1 MGEVATAKQ
10 TGGGG
15 FLYEDRVNAYFM
27 ACMLTGTSPFNKE
40 YGIIEKIKFQ
50 VRADGWLFDDVLLLC
65 KSQGNTLMIATSIK
79 SSQQFTSNG
88 IPAELS
94 ELIWKHFLKDES
106 SVFNTERDF
115 LCLVERPLSAG
126 LAADLNTLL
135 NQVYQQEAG
144 DVSARQQAK
153 GFNSA
158 DINKLYSSFQCPA
171 ALATKYAVTPEQT
184 DSVIKRFIHQEM
196 DFEATNSFFEK
207 TTIDL
212 CGKALKNKTSE
223 DATLLYEQLCHIAR
237 QQAPVAGYVDIAK
250 LIHLLRG
257 QFELADFSD
266 HETDWKKL
274 NAYTETKMDLILESL
289 GNKLSFSREENI
301 KALENAFSTAQ
312 ALILH
317 GFSGSG
323 KTVVAKKLAQ
333 SSLQSGH
340 RVLWLDSSDFEIH
353 SFQVSL
359 GLSNTLPELLGLV
372 TAEKAYLIID
382 GAEKNYSTQ
391 QQQRLAI
398 LLNSIF
404 KQTGSPWKILLTCP
418 SENLSWVLETLHRNN
433 VNTALLSPLQ
443 IDELKEEDV
452 KQLINTYPQL
462 VPFFL
467 NDKIRLLFRNLKLL
481 DKVIANIYHI
491 AVPENKELG
500 ETELIDLVWDEEI
513 TNTTNGL
520 QKAAFI
526 KMLAEKQADAMTLA
540 TSNAE
545 FSVTEM
551 APADELLKARFIKTQ
566 NERFSFTHDLYGDWA
581 LYKLILSHSAQLPS
595 FLISKHLSSPL
606 WTRAFRYYSI
616 SLLEKEPEK
625 NKWLE
630 TFQLFSGKSAQQ
642 VIIQDLMLEALFY
655 SNNALDHLQRL
666 KDFLFE
672 NNGEHLQRLLTL
684 FQLRATM
691 ANPEVLEIAKNAG
704 IKETVALEINRLPIW
719 NYWAGLVHFIHL
731 NINQVME
738 FDFIGANRIAH
749 IWLRSTPEHFFLRKE
764 ASDIAIKAFDKFSS
778 TRIYMKDDLEKP
790 LYEALLMG
798 IAENPDVVKER
809 CLVMCKRIE
818 PKSDERKEE
827 GSDNGYVTIMDR
839 LAIPKSGALKWEDG
853 PYSSVPSIVQDTC
866 LDTHAIY
873 PVIRHDPALATE
885 MLLAVLIDEP
895 KEHYF
900 GSSHHD
906 RYSMHEPLGWYPPFF
921 NRGPFLNYFRI
932 NPMEALKFTLKIVD
946 FATERY
952 LEEEKHSSKPFPFE
966 GITVELAG
974 DKKLYKGDQSVFS
987 WHKDIGSAPHSLVS
1001 ILMAFEQF
1009 LYEKIEKKEPID
1021 EYVDYAIK
1029 NTNSL
1034 AIAGLL
1040 LVVAKIQPSL
1050 YKKELRHLLSVY
1062 EFYPWDLHTSG
1073 HDIFSFWGD
1082 LPKSWRAEAE
1092 KFKKLRHRYFPLKDA
1107 ILNYWL
1113 FDEELQDIYKNITPV
1128 WSEHLKK
1135 MEEAGQMDIFLMQM
1149 IPQFEFANWEFTPK
1163 GSQVEVAYKE
1173 PEAVEKFLKPGRESS
1188 LETLDYGNYAFRC
1201 KQMIKEKAEA
1211 TLQEAETIWN
1221 KLQEFLK
1228 QLAERDTAPGIE
1240 TPGWASQYTNITAA
1254 MATLLHF
1261 KKAWIGAHPEYYK
1274 SIKEFSVKLIKEALA
1289 ADADFD
1295 TPGTNHDWNIFLAVI
1310 AANLWTD
1317 DEKDIDCRTLA
1328 AGVIVQFTCT
1338 TVERFLAETAK
1349 LLHWN
1354 APAFVQVQN
1363 LLLRFSK
1370 TYTEHLSNRRVTKDS
1385 FLTLKQAL
1393 VNEFVNNLTPSSPI
1407 IWPNEQTE
1415 EKKKPKGRRHQ
1426 PVYSDDDFTRVPGF
1440 YTPVLKYL
1448 LKTLPGID
1456 QTRDA
1461 QERAHIL
1468 FLYNQAFGQVIYELG
1483 EITEDA
1489 KEIEQYPDD
1498 FNRMVLQRV
1507 PSLLPLLTEEESAHL
1522 LWKPLFSY
1530 GYIAARWIDIFCTHY
1545 FLSHVEKK
1553 ERHERMI
1560 QILQEMV
1567 VFSYTSP
1574 TWKTKHIRRGE
1585 DFRLCVV
1592 GMQPQ
1597 LISIWADDLTAFTQK
1612 SEAIY
1617 RTWFMK
1623 KSINPYA
1630 VSALL
1635 EFVITRSGEF
1645 MFKDA
1650 FIIFKAF
1657 FGLGQAYAET
1667 SAPKGMVYMGT
1678 PQQDQKLAIVLDY
1691 GWKHKKDI
1699 IVSDPAVL
1707 QIFKDLVQYLVALK
1721 NPAALALQNDLM
1733 VEG

>member
-1 MGEVATAKQ
+1 MSEVATAKQ

-27 ACMLTGTSPFNKE
+27 ACMLTSTSPFNKE

-50 VRADGWLFDDVLLLC
+50 VRADGWLFDDVLLQC
-65 KSQGNTLMIATSIK
+65 RSQGNILMIATSIK
-79 SSQQFTSNG
+79 SSQQFTRNG
-88 IPAELS
+88 IPAELN
-94 ELIWKHFLKDES
+94 ELIWKQFLKDES

-158 DINKLYSSFQCPA
+158 EINKLYSSFQCSST
-171 ALATKYAVTPEQT
+171 LATKYTVTPEQT
-184 DSVIKRFIHQEM
+184 DALLKRFIHQQI

-207 TTIDL
+207 ATIDL
-212 CGKALKNKTSE
+212 CRKALKNKTSE
-223 DATLLYEQLCHIAR
+223 GATLLYDQLCNIAR
-237 QQAPVAGYVDIAK
+237 QQSPDAGYVNIAK

-257 QFELADFSD
+257 KFELADFPD
-266 HETDWKKL
+266 HEADWKIL
-274 NAYTETKMDLILESL
+274 NAYTETKMDVILESL
-289 GNKLSFSREENI
+289 GNKLSFPRVENI
-301 KALENAFSTAQ
+301 KVLENAFSSAQ

-333 SSLQSGH
+333 SSLESGH
-340 RVLWLDSSDFEIH
+340 RVIWLDSSDFEVH
-353 SFQVSL
+353 TFQVSL
-359 GLSNTLPELLGLV
+359 GLSNALPELLSHV
-372 TAEKAYLIID
+372 TAERAYLIID
-382 GAEKNYSTQ
+382 GVEKNYSTQ
-391 QQQRLAI
+391 QQQQLAI
-398 LLNSIF
+398 LLNTIL
-404 KQTGSPWKILLTCP
+404 KQPNSPWKILLTCP

-443 IDELKEEDV
+443 IDELNEENV
-452 KQLINTYPQL
+452 EQLTNNYPQL

-467 NDKIRLLFRNLKLL
+467 NAKIRLLFRNLKLL
-481 DKVIANIYHI
+481 DKVIANINHI
-491 AVPENKELG
+491 AIPESKELG
-500 ETELIDLVWDEEI
+500 ETELIDFIWNEEI
-513 TNTTNGL
+513 IKTTNGL

-545 FSVTEM
+545 FSLPEM
-551 APADELLKARFIKTQ
+551 APADDLLKARFIKIH

-581 LYKLILSHSAQLPS
+581 LYKLILSHSSQLTS
-595 FLISKHLSSPL
+595 FLGSKHLSSPL
-606 WTRAFRYYSI
+606 WTRAFRYYAI

-625 NKWLE
+625 YKWLE
-630 TFQLFSGKSAQQ
+630 TFRLFSGKSAQQ

-655 SNNALDHLQRL
+655 SNNALDHLQRF
-666 KDFLFE
+666 KGFLFE

-691 ANPEVLEIAKNAG
+691 ANPEVLELAKNAG

-719 NYWAGLVHFIHL
+719 NYWADMVHFLYL
-731 NINQVME
+731 NIDQVIE
-738 FDFIGANRIAH
+738 FDFIGANRIVH

-764 ASDIAIKAFDKFSS
+764 ASDIAMKAFDKFSS

-790 LYEALLMG
+790 LFEALLLG
-798 IAENPDVVKER
+798 IAENPEQIKER
-809 CLVMCKRIE
+809 CLAMCRRIE
-818 PKSDERKEE
+818 PKSEEKKEE
-827 GSDNGYVTIMDR
+827 SSKTGYVSIMDR
-839 LAIPKSGALKWEDG
+839 LAMPKRRALKWEDG

-873 PVIRHDPALATE
+873 PVIRHNPALATE

-906 RYSMHEPLGWYPPFF
+906 RYSMHEPPRWYPPFF

-932 NPMEALKFTLKIVD
+932 NPLEALKFTLKIVD

-952 LEEEKHSSKPFPFE
+952 LEKVRHGGKPFE

-974 DKKLYKGDQSVFS
+974 EKKLYKGDQSVFS

-1001 ILMAFEQF
+1001 ILMAFEHF

-1021 EYVDYAIK
+1021 EYVDYASK

-1034 AIAGLL
+1034 AIVGLL

-1062 EFYPWDLHTSG
+1062 EFYPWDLHTGG
-1073 HDIFSFWGD
+1073 HDRFSFWGD
-1082 LPKSWRAEAE
+1082 LPKAWRVEAE
-1092 KFKKLRHRYFPLKDA
+1092 KWKKRRHRYFPLKDA

-1113 FDEELQDIYKNITPV
+1113 FDEELQDIYKTITPV
-1128 WSEHLKK
+1128 WSELLKK
-1135 MEEAGQMDIFLMQM
+1135 MEEAGQTDIFLMQM
-1149 IPQFEFANWEFTPK
+1149 IPQFELVNWEFTPK
-1163 GSQVEVAYKE
+1163 GTQVEVAYKE
-1173 PEAVEKFLKPGRESS
+1173 PEAVEKFLNPGRESS

-1201 KQMIKEKAEA
+1201 EQMIKEKAEI
-1211 TLQEAETIWN
+1211 TLQEAEGIWN
-1221 KLQEFLK
+1221 KLQEFLQ
-1228 QLAERDTAPGIE
+1228 QLAEINTAPEIDM
-1240 TPGWASQYTNITAA
+1240 PGWASPYTNITAA
-1254 MATLLHF
+1254 MGTLLHF
-1261 KKAWIGAHPEYYK
+1261 KKAWIGTHPEYFS
-1274 SIKEFSVKLIKEALA
+1274 SIKEFCVKLIKEALA
-1289 ADADFD
+1289 TDTNFD
-1295 TPGTNHDWNIFLAVI
+1295 TPGTHHYWNIFMAVI
-1310 AANLWTD
+1310 AVHLWTD
-1317 DEKDIDCRTLA
+1317 DQKDTDCRTLA
-1328 AGVIVQFTCT
+1328 AGVIVQFTGT
-1338 TVERFLAETAK
+1338 TVERFLTETAR
-1349 LLHWN
+1349 LLPWN

-1363 LLLRFSK
+1363 LILRFSK
-1370 TYTEHLSNRRVTKDS
+1370 TYDEHISDRRVTEDF
-1385 FLTLKQAL
+1385 FLTAKQDL
-1393 VNEFVNNLTPSSPI
+1393 VDEFVNDHTPSSPL
-1407 IWPNEQTE
+1407 IWSNERTA
-1415 EKKKPKGRRHQ
+1415 EKMKPKGKRHQ
-1426 PVYSDDDFTRVPGF
+1426 PSYIDDDFTRVPGF

-1448 LKTLPGID
+1448 LKTLPGLE

-1461 QERAHIL
+1461 EERTHIL
-1468 FLYNQAFGQVIYELG
+1468 FLHNQAFGQVIYELG

-1489 KEIEQYPDD
+1489 KAIEHYPDE
-1498 FNRMVLQRV
+1498 FNLMVLRRL
-1507 PSLLPLLTEEESAHL
+1507 PELLPLLTEEESAHL

-1560 QILQEMV
+1560 QIMQEMV
-1567 VFSYTSP
+1567 EFSYTSP
-1574 TWKTKHIRRGE
+1574 TWKSKHIRQGE

-1597 LISIWADDLTAFTQK
+1597 LISIWTDDLTAFTQK
-1612 SEAIY
+1612 SDAIY
-1617 RTWFMK
+1617 RTWFIK

-1635 EFVITRSGEF
+1635 DFVITRSGEF

-1678 PQQDQKLAIVLDY
+1678 PQQDQKLAIVLVY
-1691 GWKHKKDI
+1691 GWKNKKDI
-1699 IVSDPAVL
+1699 IVSDPAIF

-1721 NPAALALQNDLM
+1721 NPAALALQNDLL